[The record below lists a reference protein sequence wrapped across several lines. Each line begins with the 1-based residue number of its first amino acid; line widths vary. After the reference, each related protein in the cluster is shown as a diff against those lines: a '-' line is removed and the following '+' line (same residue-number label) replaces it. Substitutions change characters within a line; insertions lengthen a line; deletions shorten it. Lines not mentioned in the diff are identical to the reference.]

1 MEGEV
6 ITDIILGWRE
16 FTFTFLN
23 LVGFY
28 SSYTMYYNVI
38 QYMQCNTGV
47 SQVLINSCQGLF
59 STHLQVMDA
68 AAWGHP
74 GGIGW
79 SPQRCP
85 PSLLLRFWMAM
96 PGSPH
101 VDSLVKMGKHVKLS
115 GPFSRKKALEVDDCK
130 PFWWVYNFD
139 IIWFDIY
146 IYMRYYILYYIYTIY
161 ILYCIFYYI

>member
-59 STHLQVMDA
+59 STHLQVMQL
-68 AAWGHP
+68 P
-74 GGIGW
+74 EVTLGGLVEVPKGA
-79 SPQRCP
+79 
-85 PSLLLRFWMAM
+85 LLRCCS
-96 PGSPH
+96 GSEWPCP
-101 VDSLVKMGKHVKLS
+101 DRLM
-115 GPFSRKKALEVDDCK
+115 
-130 PFWWVYNFD
+130 
-139 IIWFDIY
+139 
-146 IYMRYYILYYIYTIY
+146 
-161 ILYCIFYYI
+161 